1 MAELPRNLTPQDSTP
16 RELAQHPTGPH
27 DLMPRQPEPPAPPR
41 PSRTVVALRL
51 VATYALAAAAGYVAS
66 RIHMPLPWMLGPLF
80 VCGLLNVSGVPLQA
94 GPHLREIGQVIVG
107 LAIGMR
113 FTPHLLLASL
123 ALLPAMLASTLY
135 IIVATFLGA
144 LLMRT
149 LARIDPTTAFFATAA
164 GGMADMAVVAAAR
177 GGDTN
182 AVSIVHALRVTT
194 VVSIVPFMVF
204 AFGETGNVN
213 TVDAATS
220 HDLLL
225 LALGLVV
232 AYLGAQALR
241 PTVIPNPWLLGSLL
255 PSAVLGASGLL
266 NVAVPGI
273 LIIAAQIMIG
283 VWLSMRF
290 RRDLF
295 VRLPRVA
302 AAGLLIGALL
312 ILAAA
317 IGAEVLSFATGL
329 PLTTSFLALA
339 PAAIT
344 EMVLTAKAMHA
355 DAELV
360 TAFHIVRIAVIS
372 STILIVFRVYRFV
385 LRSHYESRV

>member
-1 MAELPRNLTPQDSTP
+1 MAAPPELPGPGEPDTANAGRAWH
-16 RELAQHPTGPH
+16 RTG
-27 DLMPRQPEPPAPPR
+27 
-41 PSRTVVALRL
+41 LRL
-51 VATYALAAAAGYVAS
+51 VGTYSLAAAAGYAAS
-66 RIHMPLPWMLGPLF
+66 LIHIPLPWMLGPLF
-80 VCGLLNVSGVPLQA
+80 VCGVLNVSGVPLQA
-94 GPHLREIGQVIVG
+94 GWHLREIGQVIVG

-113 FTPHLLLASL
+113 FTPHLLLVSL
-123 ALLPAMLASTLY
+123 ELLPAMLAATLY
-135 IIVATFLGA
+135 IILATFIGA
-144 LLMRT
+144 LIMRP
-149 LARIDPTTAFFATAA
+149 LARIDATTAFFATAA

-204 AFGETGNVN
+204 AFGEAGNVN
-213 TVDAATS
+213 TVDPTAS

-225 LALGLVV
+225 LALGLVI

-255 PSAVLGASGLL
+255 PSAALGASGLL
-266 NVAVPGI
+266 NVAVPGV
-273 LIIAAQIMIG
+273 LIIAAQVMIG

-302 AAGLLIGALL
+302 AAGLLIGVLL

-317 IGAEVLSFATGL
+317 LGAEALSLATGL

-372 STILIVFRVYRFV
+372 STILIVFRIYRFV
-385 LRSHYESRV
+385 LRSHYESGV

>member
-1 MAELPRNLTPQDSTP
+1 MAGTF
-16 RELAQHPTGPH
+16 
-27 DLMPRQPEPPAPPR
+27 LMADIPKE
-41 PSRTVVALRL
+41 SGVAYGKSYKSIGWWLRIA
-51 VATYALAAAAGYVAS
+51 ATYALATAAGYIAS
-66 RIHMPLPWMLGPLF
+66 LLHVPLPWMLGPLF
-80 VCGLLNVSGVPLQA
+80 VCGVLTILGVPLQA
-94 GPHLREIGQVIVG
+94 GPHLREIGQVVVG

-113 FTPHLLLASL
+113 FTPHLLLVSL
-123 ALLPAMLASTLY
+123 ELLPAMIGATLY
-135 IIVATFLGA
+135 IIAATFLGA
-144 LLMRT
+144 LLMRP

-194 VVSIVPFMVF
+194 VVSVVPFLVF
-204 AFGETGNVN
+204 ALGELGTVN
-213 TVDAATS
+213 TGEANMT
-220 HDLLL
+220 HDLPMLL
-225 LALGLVV
+225 LGLVI
-232 AYLGAQALR
+232 AYLGAQLLR

-255 PSAVLGASGLL
+255 PSAALGASGLL
-266 NVAVPGI
+266 NVAVPGV
-273 LIIAAQIMIG
+273 LIVAAQIMIG

-302 AAGLLIGALL
+302 AAGLLVALL
-312 ILAAA
+312 LVVAAA
-317 IGAEVLSFATGL
+317 LGAELLSLATGL

-372 STILIVFRVYRFV
+372 STILVVFRIYRFV
-385 LRSHYESRV
+385 LRGHYESGV

>member
-1 MAELPRNLTPQDSTP
+1 MAEIPEESTP
-16 RELAQHPTGPH
+16 
-27 DLMPRQPEPPAPPR
+27 PRWLRA
-41 PSRTVVALRL
+41 SRLHGGLRVL
-51 VATYALAAAAGYVAS
+51 ATYAIAAAAGYAAS
-66 RIHMPLPWMLGPLF
+66 LIHMPLPWMLGPLF
-80 VCGLLNVSGVPLQA
+80 VCGVLNVSGAPLQA

-123 ALLPAMLASTLY
+123 QLLPAMLVATLY
-135 IIVATFLGA
+135 IIVATFIGA
-144 LLMRT
+144 LIMRP

-177 GGDTN
+177 GGDTS

-204 AFGETGNVN
+204 AFGEAG
-213 TVDAATS
+213 TVYTADPATS

-225 LALGLVV
+225 LGLGLVV
-232 AYLGAQALR
+232 AYLGAHALR
-241 PTVIPNPWLLGSLL
+241 PTPIPNPWLLGSLL

-266 NVAVPGI
+266 NVAVPGA
-273 LIIAAQIMIG
+273 LIVAAQVMIG

-302 AAGLLIGALL
+302 ASGLLVGVLL
-312 ILAAA
+312 IFAAA
-317 IGAEVLSFATGL
+317 IGAEVLSLATGL

-360 TAFHIVRIAVIS
+360 TAFHIVRIAVIA
-372 STILIVFRVYRFV
+372 STILLVFRVYRFV
-385 LRSHYESRV
+385 LRSHYESGI

>member
-1 MAELPRNLTPQDSTP
+1 MAEIPEDSN
-16 RELAQHPTGPH
+16 QTGALGSPVF
-27 DLMPRQPEPPAPPR
+27 RWW
-41 PSRTVVALRL
+41 LRL
-51 VATYALAAAAGYVAS
+51 IATYSIAAVAGYLAS
-66 RIHMPLPWMLGPLF
+66 LIHIPLPWMLGPLF
-80 VCGLLNVSGVPLQA
+80 VCGTLTLLGVPLQA

-113 FTPHLLLASL
+113 FTPHLLLVSL
-123 ALLPAMLASTLY
+123 ELLPAMLAATLY
-135 IIVATFLGA
+135 IIAATFLGA
-144 LLMRT
+144 LLMRP

-194 VVSIVPFMVF
+194 VVSVVPFMVF
-204 AFGETGNVN
+204 AFGEQG
-213 TVDAATS
+213 TVTAVDPATS
-220 HDLLL
+220 HDVMLLL
-225 LALGLVV
+225 LALAV
-232 AYLGAQALR
+232 AYLGAQLLR

-255 PSAVLGASGLL
+255 PSAALGASGLL
-266 NVAVPGI
+266 NVAVPGL
-273 LIIAAQIMIG
+273 LIVAAQIMIG

-295 VRLPRVA
+295 MRLPRVA
-302 AAGLLIGALL
+302 AAGLLVALLL

-360 TAFHIVRIAVIS
+360 TAFHIVRIAVIA
-372 STILIVFRVYRFV
+372 STILVVFRVYRLV
-385 LRSHYESRV
+385 LRSHYESGV

>member
-1 MAELPRNLTPQDSTP
+1 MAEIPEESDRSGVLRSLPLRWW
-16 RELAQHPTGPH
+16 
-27 DLMPRQPEPPAPPR
+27 
-41 PSRTVVALRL
+41 SRLI
-51 VATYALAAAAGYVAS
+51 ATYAVAAAAGYVAAWL
-66 RIHMPLPWMLGPLF
+66 HVPLPWMLGPLF
-80 VCGLLNVSGVPLQA
+80 VCGMLNVAGAPLQA

-113 FTPHLLLASL
+113 FTPHLLLVSFE
-123 ALLPAMLASTLY
+123 LLPAMLAATLY

-144 LLMRT
+144 LLMRP
-149 LARIDPTTAFFATAA
+149 LARIDATTAFFATAA

-204 AFGETGNVN
+204 AFGELGTISQ
-213 TVDAATS
+213 VDPAAS

-225 LALGLVV
+225 LGLGLVV

-255 PSAVLGASGLL
+255 PSAALGASGLL

-273 LIIAAQIMIG
+273 LIVAAQIMIG

-295 VRLPRVA
+295 MRLPRVA
-302 AAGLLIGALL
+302 AAGLLIALLL

-317 IGAEVLSFATGL
+317 VGAEVLSLATGL

-372 STILIVFRVYRFV
+372 STILVVFRVYRFV
-385 LRSHYESRV
+385 LRSHYESGI